1 MRLQK
6 SLAATAKKF
15 QSELAKLKNE
25 GKKLKD
31 SSSGDKPNSEYEM
44 LLSEKDA
51 RIAEYLS
58 GLYSKHSHKPRSIS
72 CGMIHAIL
80 KVKNKIAFLEIN
92 RKDEE
97 KSARI
102 ACPICFD
109 EISEKRKWTAFHP
122 CGHRTCANCFIGI
135 TADDQDDKP
144 CPICRTV
151 ISVCVTLEGIY

>member
-1 MRLQK
+1 MHLFLNIYQVCVA
-6 SLAATAKKF
+6 SNL
-15 QSELAKLKNE
+15 SDKLLE
-25 GKKLKD
+25 
-31 SSSGDKPNSEYEM
+31 
-44 LLSEKDA
+44 
-51 RIAEYLS
+51 
-58 GLYSKHSHKPRSIS
+58 IS
-72 CGMIHAIL
+72 CNPID
-80 KVKNKIAFLEIN
+80 KNKLAIQCSEIN

-102 ACPICFD
+102 SCPICFD

-135 TADDQDDKP
+135 TVDNQGDKP